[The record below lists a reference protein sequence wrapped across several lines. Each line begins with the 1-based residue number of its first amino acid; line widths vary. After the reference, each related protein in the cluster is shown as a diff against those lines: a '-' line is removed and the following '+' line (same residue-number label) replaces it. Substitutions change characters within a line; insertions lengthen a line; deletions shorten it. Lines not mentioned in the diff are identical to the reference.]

1 MGDTVGKRVRRRRR
15 WLKRTG
21 QTVVMMSLVSGL
33 VAFVGN
39 GKQVE
44 LTVEGRTSTVQT
56 YGGTVE
62 EILAKANVPL
72 GPHDAVI
79 PARTAEVPDG
89 AAIRVRRAQE
99 VDLILDGVRAAH
111 PTSAATVADLLDELG
126 LARTSTVSL
135 PLAAELRTVDSA
147 ITIRTPKQV
156 TLTVG
161 GTTSV
166 HTTSTVWLPEL
177 LAEAKIVLGAEDRI
191 SVPVSTAVIDG
202 LGVKITRVTSKEART
217 AEPIPFPR
225 VETEDPNL
233 PRGERKL
240 RVRGVDGERISVYAV
255 RLEDGRETSRRLIS
269 QTVTR
274 EPVEERTAVGT
285 RAAAGP
291 DPVEPEEPGV
301 EKPAAGPA
309 PQGNVWAALAECESG
324 GNWSINSGNG
334 YYGGLQF
341 SRPSWLGAGGGKYAP
356 LPHLATPAEQIATA
370 EVLKGNGGWGHWP
383 SCASRLG
390 LR

>member
-1 MGDTVGKRVRRRRR
+1 MGDPVGKRVRRH

-62 EILAKANVPL
+62 EILAKAGVPL
-72 GPHDAVI
+72 GPHDDVV
-79 PARTAEVPDG
+79 PARTAEILDG
-89 AAIRVRRAQE
+89 AAIEVRRAQE
-99 VDLILDGVRAAH
+99 IDLILDGVRSTH
-111 PTSAATVADLLDELG
+111 PTTVKTIGDLLAELG
-126 LARTSTVSL
+126 LARTAAVSL
-135 PLAAELRTVDSA
+135 PPATELSAVDSA
-147 ITIRTPKQV
+147 ITVRTQKRV
-156 TLTVG
+156 ALTVG

-166 HTTSTVWLPEL
+166 RTTSAVWLPEL
-177 LAEAKIVLGAEDRI
+177 LAEAKITLGAEDRI
-191 SVPVSTAVIDG
+191 SVPASTAVIDG
-202 LGVKITRVTSKEART
+202 LGVKITRITSKATRT
-217 AEPIPFPR
+217 FTEPIPFES
-225 VETEDPNL
+225 VETEDPGL
-233 PRGERKL
+233 PRGERK
-240 RVRGVDGERISVYAV
+240 VTVAGVDGERTSVYAV
-255 RLEDGRETSRRLIS
+255 RLEDGKEVSRRLLS
-269 QTVTR
+269 RKVTR
-274 EPVEERTAVGT
+274 EPVHEEIAVGT
-285 RAAAGP
+285 R
-291 DPVEPEEPGV
+291 
-301 EKPAAGPA
+301 PAAKPRPETAPAKEVGRPAGGPA

-341 SRPSWLGAGGGKYAP
+341 SRSSWLGAGGGKYAP

-383 SCASRLG
+383 SCASKLG